1 MRNNYYLK
9 RCFSILKNTLKEINL
24 SLLFLFLIS
33 IMSFYTPTI
42 MAQNSFKI
50 TGRVIDERNVPIIG
64 VTIIEVGTD
73 KGVVT
78 DNDGSFAMNVSPNGQ
93 LKISYVG
100 YETQLVSVNNKSDFL
115 ITLKESLSLLEE
127 LVIIGYGTVRKSD
140 LTGSVSSIKA
150 DDVKSSQSTTIDQ
163 ALQGKAAGVEI
174 TQMSGKPGSETSIRI
189 RGTTSINAGNEPLY
203 VVDGIL
209 INSDGGDISVG
220 GTRGPRIS
228 PLSSLNPNDI
238 ESIEILKDASST
250 AMYGSRGSNGVI
262 LITTKRGKLGKP
274 LVSLDVIYGTQ
285 RVTKKIDLLNAA
297 DFANLVNDAKLN
309 ANQTPVYVNPK
320 NLGVGTDWQEEV
332 LRSAPVGNYQIN
344 VAGGAEKIKY
354 SLTGSFFDQ
363 KGIIINTDF
372 KRYAFRSNID
382 VNITDRIS
390 IGNSMSYSIT
400 NSSGVLTNAGQI
412 VPGVISSAL
421 LFNPILPVYNDAER
435 GGYTLEN
442 DRGKVLGNPYAEAVE
457 YNSITKLTRTLG
469 NVYIKYKIIPSLEFK
484 TSFSIDEFNNE
495 ESSYGPSFL
504 KRALAS
510 NGEASLGKTNGLTW
524 LFENTLNYN
533 NEFGE
538 NHRIDAV
545 AGYTMQEFKN
555 EKLFVYAF
563 DFPDDRTGYHNIAT
577 ALKPQKPF
585 NSESQWNMISYL
597 GRVNYTFQN
606 RYLFTLTGRVDG
618 SSKFSQG
625 KKYGFFPSAAIA
637 WRLSE
642 ENFLK
647 DVSVLDDWKIRM
659 SYGVLGNQSIPPY
672 SSLALIGPFGE
683 GSFNSSAGGEIFTG
697 QEPQSYVN
705 RDLKWETTQQLDLGM
720 DLTMFNNRIGI
731 TLDYYKKKTFDLLL
745 STPIPY
751 TSGFNST
758 LLNVGNIDNYGFEFH
773 LRTDNIRSVFEW
785 SSDFNISTNKNRI
798 SNLNSD
804 TDIILL
810 GALLLRE
817 NESIGTFYGY
827 NFKGIFQSDDE
838 AKNSAVLSGQEPNS
852 SNPASRAKAGDR
864 KYEDINNDGKIDE
877 NDRMILGQ
885 ASPKFT
891 YGFTNNFKYKNL
903 ELNVF
908 LQGAYGNKL
917 ANFNNYDLLNFTGQN
932 NVMAEAALNRWTP
945 NNKGNVYPRALS
957 AGSVDQGVFSSAI
970 VENASYLRFKNI
982 TLSYYVPSSIIS
994 ALKMSSLRLFA
1005 TGTNLFT
1012 FTDYTGYDPE
1022 ANTYGQSTTLVG
1034 IDSGGYPQSKSFQ
1047 FGLSLIF

>member
-1 MRNNYYLK
+1 MRNNYYL
-9 RCFSILKNTLKEINL
+9 RRYFSILKNTLNQANPNL
-24 SLLFLFLIS
+24 LALFLIS
-33 IMSFYTPTI
+33 IMSFYTPVI
-42 MAQNSFKI
+42 AQSSLKI
-50 TGRVIDERNVPIIG
+50 TGKVIDQSNVAVIG
-64 VTIIEVGTD
+64 ATIIEVGTD

-78 DNDGSFAMNVSPNGQ
+78 DIDGNFTMNVLSNSQ
-93 LKISYVG
+93 IQVSYVG
-100 YETQLVSVNNKSDFL
+100 YETQTISVNGQTNFA
-115 ITLKESLSLLEE
+115 ITLEESKRVLDE

-140 LTGSVSSIKA
+140 LTGAVASIKA
-150 DDVKSSQSTTIDQ
+150 DDVRSSQSTTIDQ
-163 ALQGKAAGVEI
+163 ALQGKAAGVDI
-174 TQMSGKPGSETSIRI
+174 TQMSGKPGAETSIRI
-189 RGTTSINAGNEPLY
+189 RGTSSINAGNEPLY

-220 GTRGPRIS
+220 GTRGPRLS

-250 AMYGSRGSNGVI
+250 AMYGSRGTNGVI

-285 RVTKKIDLLNAA
+285 RVTRKLDLLNASQ
-297 DFANLVNDAKLN
+297 FANLVNEARINAK
-309 ANQTPVYVNPK
+309 QTPIYVNPK
-320 NLGVGTDWQEEV
+320 NLGAGTDWQDEI
-332 LRSAPVGNYQIN
+332 LRSAPVGNYQLN
-344 VAGGAEKIKY
+344 VAGGAEKVKY

-372 KRYAFRSNID
+372 KRYSFRSNID
-382 VNITDRIS
+382 VDITDKLS
-390 IGNSMSYSIT
+390 IGNSLSYSIT

-412 VPGVISSAL
+412 VPGVISAAL
-421 LFNPILPVYNDAER
+421 LFNPVLPVYDDAVR
-435 GGYTLEN
+435 GGYTFEN
-442 DRGKVLGNPYAEAVE
+442 NRGKTLGNPYAEAVE

-469 NVYIKYKIIPSLEFK
+469 NIYLKYKIIPSLELK
-484 TSFSIDEFNNE
+484 TSFSIDQFNND

-504 KRALAS
+504 KRSQGS
-510 NGEASLGKTNGLTW
+510 NGEAVLGKTNGMTW
-524 LFENTLNYN
+524 LSENTINYN

-545 AGYTMQEFKN
+545 AGFTMQEFKN

-563 DFPDDRTGYHNIAT
+563 DFPDDRTGYHNIGT
-577 ALKPQKPF
+577 ALKPQKPS

-597 GRVNYTFQN
+597 GRVNYTFLN
-606 RYLFTLTGRVDG
+606 KYLFTLTGRVDG

-625 KKYGFFPSAAIA
+625 QKYGFFPSAATA
-637 WRLSE
+637 WRLSQ

-647 DVSVLDDWKIRM
+647 DVSILDDWKIRM
-659 SYGVLGNQSIPPY
+659 SYGVLGNQAIPPY

-683 GSFNSSAGGEIFTG
+683 GSFNSSAGGEIYTG

-705 RDLKWETTQQLDLGM
+705 RNLKWETTRQLDLGM
-720 DLTMFNNRIGI
+720 DLLMFNSRIGL

-745 STPIPY
+745 STPIPL

-758 LLNVGNIDNYGFEFH
+758 LLNVGNIDNHGFELN
-773 LRTDNIRSVFEW
+773 LRTDNIRSAFEW
-785 SSDFNISTNKNRI
+785 SSDFNISTNKNKI

-804 TDIILL
+804 TDIILV

-827 NFKGIFQSDDE
+827 NFQGIFQTDEE
-838 AKNSAVLSGQEPNS
+838 AKNSPVLSGQEPNS

-864 KYEDINNDGKIDE
+864 KYEDINGDGKIDE
-877 NDRMILGQ
+877 NDRVILGK

-891 YGFTNNFKYKNL
+891 YGFTNNFKYKNI

-917 ANFNNYDLLNFTGQN
+917 ANFNNYDLLNFTGHN
-932 NVMAEAALNRWTP
+932 NVLAEAALDRWTP
-945 NNKGNVYPRALS
+945 DNKGNKYPRALG
-957 AGSVDQGVFSSAI
+957 AGSVDQGIFSSAI
-970 VENASYLRFKNI
+970 VEDASYIRLKNV
-982 TLSYYVPSSIIS
+982 TLSYHLPSSAIS
-994 ALKMSSLRLFA
+994 ALNMSSLRLFA
-1005 TGTNLFT
+1005 TATNLFT
-1012 FTDYTGYDPE
+1012 ITDYTGYDPE

-1047 FGLSLIF
+1047 FGFSLTF